1 MDSARLIVT
10 IAGFAAIGW
19 VLWYFLV
26 PAPRRPSRGGGGPPA
41 GRA

>member
-1 MDSARLIVT
+1 MELTKLLVT

-26 PAPRRPSRGGGGPPA
+26 PPPPRRGAGPRDPGA
-41 GRA
+41 P